1 MFLHI
6 AKVVPDGP
14 ADMSGTV
21 AHGDT
26 TSRARGARS
35 LSELSCPVR
44 VSRASVF
51 AGMLSPGDRLIAIDG
66 IEIGSSDPGQAPQ
79 LPGPHGTPV
88 TVVYLFASQLVCSLF
103 PFLAFVCRFTSH

>member
-88 TVVYLFASQLVCSLF
+88 TVICLFASQSV
-103 PFLAFVCRFTSH
+103 